1 MSLDRGHP
9 RLSYGKKRIEN
20 SEKNERAMPKSTNSL
35 SYPFS
40 NEILCYYLNSTSEI
54 QVIKS
59 DCRETWEF
67 ERVVF
72 PGQRLF
78 FEALSTAHLEIYK
91 AKNSGLQLAARV
103 KCDRLQV
110 SQERSSSFTTVSTF
124 LGQQLAAC

>member
-1 MSLDRGHP
+1 
-9 RLSYGKKRIEN
+9 
-20 SEKNERAMPKSTNSL
+20 MPKSTNSL
-35 SYPFS
+35 SFPYS
-40 NEILCYYLNSTSEI
+40 DEVLCYYLNSTSEI

-59 DCRETWEF
+59 ECRESWDF

-91 AKNSGLQLAARV
+91 AQNSGLQLAARV

-110 SQERSSSFTTVSTF
+110 MQERSSSFTTVSKF

>member
-1 MSLDRGHP
+1 
-9 RLSYGKKRIEN
+9 
-20 SEKNERAMPKSTNSL
+20 MPKSTNSL
-35 SYPFS
+35 SFPCS

-59 DCRETWEF
+59 ECRENWDF

-78 FEALSTAHLEIYK
+78 FEALSTAQLEIYK
-91 AKNSGLQLAARV
+91 AKNSGLELVARV

-110 SQERSSSFTTVSTF
+110 MQERRSSFTTVSQF
-124 LGQQLAAC
+124 LGQELAAC

>member
-9 RLSYGKKRIEN
+9 RVSYEKKIREN
-20 SEKNERAMPKSTNSL
+20 SEKNEMAMPKSMNSL
-35 SYPFS
+35 SFPSS
-40 NEILCYYLNSTSEI
+40 NELLCYYLNSTSEI

-59 DCRETWEF
+59 ECRKIWDF

-91 AKNSGLQLAARV
+91 AKNSGLELVARV

-110 SQERSSSFTTVSTF
+110 MQEGSSSFTKVSTF
-124 LGQQLAAC
+124 QGQQLAAC

>member
-1 MSLDRGHP
+1 MS
-9 RLSYGKKRIEN
+9 
-20 SEKNERAMPKSTNSL
+20 KSTNSL
-35 SYPFS
+35 SCPSS

-59 DCRETWEF
+59 ECQRTWDF

-78 FEALSTAHLEIYK
+78 FEAFSTAQLEIYK

-110 SQERSSSFTTVSTF
+110 QQERSSSFTTVSTF
-124 LGQQLAAC
+124 LGQELAVC

>member
-1 MSLDRGHP
+1 M
-9 RLSYGKKRIEN
+9 
-20 SEKNERAMPKSTNSL
+20 AMPKSTNSL
-35 SYPFS
+35 SCS
-40 NEILCYYLNSTSEI
+40 SSDAILCYYLNSTSEI

-59 DCRETWEF
+59 ECRDTWEF

-78 FEALSTAHLEIYK
+78 FEAISTAQLEIYK

-110 SQERSSSFTTVSTF
+110 VQERRSSFTTVSQF